1 MLGEREGLRDF
12 APLAERALS
21 VADDALIRFRS
32 YQGRIGGFVRLP
44 FEVLAGRTIEAA
56 GAGRTGTADR
66 GDENAG
72 LVTGSAGAAD
82 VTVDARQFL
91 TWLDDGGDEP
101 ARADAHWLSALP
113 PRTGWRRVEIVP
125 DTAIREVVRS
135 GALLA
140 QGADTR
146 PGQQALLDSIVLTA
160 HAESG
165 PPVQVPLGV
174 LSALTRMGF
183 LPRDGQAAVDT
194 AAGWIRVAAAYGS
207 TYVSDG
213 KPLGLLSL

>member
-1 MLGEREGLRDF
+1 MSVLGERERLRDF

-21 VADDALIRFRS
+21 VADDALIRFRTH
-32 YQGRIGGFVRLP
+32 QDRIGGFVRLP
-44 FEVLAGRTIEAA
+44 FDVLAGRTIEAT
-56 GAGRTGTADR
+56 GAGSAR
-66 GDENAG
+66 
-72 LVTGSAGAAD
+72 SAGDNQPASDSD
-82 VTVDARQFL
+82 VTVAAQQFL
-91 TWLDDGGDEP
+91 NWLDDGADEP
-101 ARADAHWLSALP
+101 VRADVHWLSALP
-113 PRTGWRRVEIVP
+113 PRSGWRRVEIVP
-125 DTAIREVVRS
+125 DTVIRELVRS

-160 HAESG
+160 HADSG
-165 PPVQVPLGV
+165 PPVQVPLGA

-194 AAGWIRVAAAYGS
+194 AAGWIRLASTYGS

>member
-1 MLGEREGLRDF
+1 LGDRDGLRDF

-21 VADDALIRFRS
+21 VDGEALIRFRAGD
-32 YQGRIGGFVRLP
+32 GRIGGFVRLP
-44 FEVLAGRTIEAA
+44 YEVLAGRTLE
-56 GAGRTGTADR
+56 
-66 GDENAG
+66 
-72 LVTGSAGAAD
+72 VAD
-82 VTVDARQFL
+82 VDGPFDITVSAKQFL
-91 TWLDDGGDEP
+91 VWLDGDGGDEP
-101 ARADAHWLSALP
+101 APADAHWLSALP
-113 PRTGWRRVEIVP
+113 PRAGWQRIERVP

-140 QGADTR
+140 QGTDTR

-160 HAESG
+160 QPESG
-165 PPVQVPLGV
+165 PPVRVPLSA

-183 LPRDGQAAVDT
+183 LPRGGEAAVDT
-194 AAGWIRVAAAYGS
+194 APGWIRLAAAYGS

>member
-1 MLGEREGLRDF
+1 MSGLGDRDGLRDF

-21 VADDALIRFRS
+21 VDGDALIRFRAGG
-32 YQGRIGGFVRLP
+32 GRVGGFVRLP
-44 FEVLAGRTIEAA
+44 YEVLAGRTLEVVGVDKPSDNTVSAK
-56 GAGRTGTADR
+56 DFLVWLD
-66 GDENAG
+66 GD
-72 LVTGSAGAAD
+72 GSA
-82 VTVDARQFL
+82 
-91 TWLDDGGDEP
+91 EP
-101 ARADAHWLSALP
+101 APADAHWLSGLP
-113 PRTGWRRVEIVP
+113 PRLGWRRIERVP

-140 QGADTR
+140 QGTDTR

-160 HAESG
+160 QPESG
-165 PPVQVPLGV
+165 PPVRVPLSA

-183 LPRDGQAAVDT
+183 LPRGGEAAVDT
-194 AAGWIRVAAAYGS
+194 AAGWIRLAAAYGS

>member
-1 MLGEREGLRDF
+1 VSRLGDRAGLRDF

-21 VADDALIRFRS
+21 VDGEALIRFRS
-32 YQGRIGGFVRLP
+32 GGGRVGGFVRLP
-44 FEVLAGRTIEAA
+44 FEVLAGRTIQA
-56 GAGRTGTADR
+56 T
-66 GDENAG
+66 
-72 LVTGSAGAAD
+72 GAAD
-82 VTVDARQFL
+82 PGGPSDLTVSAKQFL
-91 TWLDDGGDEP
+91 VWLDGDGAEEP
-101 ARADAHWLSALP
+101 VPADAHWLSALP
-113 PRTGWRRVEIVP
+113 PRAGWRRIERVP

-140 QGADTR
+140 QGADSR

-160 HAESG
+160 QPESG
-165 PPVQVPLGV
+165 PPVQVPLSA

-183 LPRDGQAAVDT
+183 LPRGGEAAVDT
-194 AAGWIRVAAAYGS
+194 AAGWIRLAAAYGS

>member
-1 MLGEREGLRDF
+1 VNRLGDRAALRDF

-21 VADDALIRFRS
+21 VDGEALIRFRS
-32 YQGRIGGFVRLP
+32 GGGRVGGFVRLP
-44 FEVLAGRTIEAA
+44 FEVLAGRTIQAA
-56 GAGRTGTADR
+56 GTADP
-66 GDENAG
+66 AG
-72 LVTGSAGAAD
+72 VAGAAGPSD
-82 VTVDARQFL
+82 VTVSAKQFL
-91 TWLDDGGDEP
+91 VWLDGDGAEEP
-101 ARADAHWLSALP
+101 VSADAHWLSALP
-113 PRTGWRRVEIVP
+113 PRAGWRRIERVP

-140 QGADTR
+140 QGADSR

-160 HAESG
+160 QPESG
-165 PPVQVPLGV
+165 PPVQVPLGA

-183 LPRDGQAAVDT
+183 LPRGGEAAVDT

-213 KPLGLLSL
+213 KPLGLL

>member
-1 MLGEREGLRDF
+1 MSVLGEREHLRDF

-21 VADDALIRFRS
+21 VDGDALIRFRS
-32 YQGRIGGFVRLP
+32 GERRVGGFVRLP

-56 GAGRTGTADR
+56 GVAG
-66 GDENAG
+66 
-72 LVTGSAGAAD
+72 SFD
-82 VTVDARQFL
+82 VTVSAKQFL
-91 TWLDDGGDEP
+91 VWLDGDGGEP
-101 ARADAHWLSALP
+101 TRADARWLSALP
-113 PRTGWRRVEIVP
+113 PRDGWRRIDIVP
-125 DTAIREVVRS
+125 DTAIREVIRS

-140 QGADTR
+140 QAADTR

-160 HAESG
+160 RAESG
-165 PPVQVPLGV
+165 PPVEVPLSV

-183 LPRDGQAAVDT
+183 LPRGGEAAVDT
-194 AAGWIRVAAAYGS
+194 ARGWIRLAAAYGS

>member
-1 MLGEREGLRDF
+1 VSVFGEREYLRDF

-21 VADDALIRFRS
+21 VADDALIRFRTD
-32 YQGRIGGFVRLP
+32 QGRIGGFVRLP
-44 FEVLAGRTIEAA
+44 FEVLAGRTIDAA
-56 GAGRTGTADR
+56 LGEQGV
-66 GDENAG
+66 GDF
-72 LVTGSAGAAD
+72 D
-82 VTVDARQFL
+82 VTVAARQFL
-91 TWLDDGGDEP
+91 GWLDDDGEEP
-101 ARADAHWLSALP
+101 VRADAHWLSALP
-113 PRTGWRRVEIVP
+113 PRAGWRRIDVVP
-125 DTAIREVVRS
+125 DTVIREIVRS

-160 HAESG
+160 QADSG
-165 PPVQVPLGV
+165 PPVQVPLSA

-194 AAGWIRVAAAYGS
+194 AAGWIRLAAAYGS

>member
-1 MLGEREGLRDF
+1 VSVLGERDGLRDF

-21 VADDALIRFRS
+21 VAGDALIRFRS
-32 YQGRIGGFVRLP
+32 YEGRIGGFVRLP
-44 FEVLAGRTIEAA
+44 FEVLAGRTIEAG
-56 GAGRTGTADR
+56 GAGGSDV
-66 GDENAG
+66 AG
-72 LVTGSAGAAD
+72 GAGGGAAALVTKPFD
-82 VTVDARQFL
+82 VTVGARQFL
-91 TWLDDGGDEP
+91 SWLDEGGEEP

-113 PRTGWRRVEIVP
+113 PRAGWRRIEIVP
-125 DTAIREVVRS
+125 DTAIRDVVRS

-165 PPVQVPLGV
+165 PPVQVPLGA

-183 LPRDGQAAVDT
+183 LPRDGQAAIDT
-194 AAGWIRVAAAYGS
+194 AAGWIRIAAAYGS